1 MSQRESKDAVAR
13 RDSRHPLHNESP
25 SLLEEVQALAGLG
38 TFVLDLAH
46 GERAHWSLGMY
57 RIFGFDPSEEITRD
71 KFYEHVHVEDRAR
84 VFEVLDD
91 AIRAGGAWEDEYR
104 FVRPDGNVRWVV
116 TRGRVYGEP
125 DGPDR
130 RVIGVVQDAT
140 EHKWALQE
148 LRASEERARQRA
160 ALVEWSSEA
169 IIGLEPDGKISSW
182 NGAAARLFG
191 YSESEVL
198 GKSITLI
205 VPAAL
210 RAEATQ
216 ELTRVA
222 RGEHVTYET
231 IRKRKDGAKLEVG
244 IVLSPIRDPD
254 GRVRGISEIARD
266 LSDQRKAER
275 ALKRADAQLREAQKM
290 EAVGLLAG
298 GIAHDFNNLLSA
310 IVGYTEL
317 VLDNLPQGDPNRNDV
332 VEVRKAGASAVS
344 LTRQLL
350 ALSRRQ
356 VLQPRVLDLN
366 QVVLNLERMVRRLIG
381 SNVGLSFELD
391 AQLGRVS
398 ADPGQIEQVI
408 MNLVL
413 NARDAIAERG
423 GAHEGTLTIATA
435 NVLLD
440 HNAAEAVIAPPG
452 EYVMLAISDT
462 GVGMDEATIARIF
475 EPFFTTK
482 EKGKGTGLGL
492 STALGI
498 VQQSGG
504 AIALDSRPGDGTTL
518 RVYLPRTERAL
529 TSTYSLPPQ
538 RLSNRSWETIL
549 LVEDDDQVRSLART
563 ALRRQGYQVLEA
575 EHGEQALS
583 LCEQHVGNI
592 HLLVTDVVMP
602 RMGGRE
608 LAERAVTL
616 RPDMRVLYMSGYAN
630 DDILTRGILT
640 DEVTLLQKPIT
651 PSSLARR
658 VREVLDAR

>member
-1 MSQRESKDAVAR
+1 M
-13 RDSRHPLHNESP
+13 
-25 SLLEEVQALAGLG
+25 EEAQALADIG
-38 TFVLDLAH
+38 TWVYDMPAS
-46 GERAHWSLGMY
+46 EIVWSREMY
-57 RIFGFDPSEEITRD
+57 RIFGLDPSTRVTLEA
-71 KFYEHVHVEDRAR
+71 YRAR
-84 VFEVLDD
+84 VHADDIARVDRSVQSSLASGSSWEVEHR
-91 AIRAGGAWEDEYR
+91 I
-104 FVRPDGNVRWVV
+104 VRPDGSLRWVFVRARILRDAQGNPSRALGAMQDV
-116 TRGRVYGEP
+116 T
-125 DGPDR
+125 DR
-130 RVIGVVQDAT
+130 KRVI
-140 EHKWALQE
+140 EE
-148 LRASEERARQRA
+148 LRASEERSRQRA
-160 ALVEWSSEA
+160 ALVEWSREA
-169 IIGLEPDGKISSW
+169 MIGLEPDGKITSW

-191 YSESEVL
+191 FVESEVL
-198 GKSITLI
+198 GKSITLL
-205 VPAAL
+205 VPDGL
-210 RAEATQ
+210 RAEMVEA
-216 ELTRVA
+216 LARVVG
-222 RGEHVTYET
+222 GENVERET
-231 IRKRKDGAKLEVG
+231 IRRRKDGVKLEVG
-244 IVLSPIRDPD
+244 IVMSPIRDAA
-254 GRVRGISEIARD
+254 GVVRGISKIARD
-266 LSDQRKAER
+266 VSDQRKAER
-275 ALKRADAQLREAQKM
+275 ALKRADGQLREAQKM

-317 VLDNLPQGDPNRNDV
+317 VLDTLPPGDPIRNDII
-332 VEVRKAGASAVS
+332 EVRKAGASAVS

-366 QVVLNLERMVRRLIG
+366 QVVQNLDRMIRRLIG
-381 SNVGLSFELD
+381 PHVNLCFDLAMDV
-391 AQLGRVS
+391 GRVS

-413 NARDAIAERG
+413 NARDAINACESG
-423 GAHEGTLTIATA
+423 DEGTLTISTA

-440 HNAAEAVIAPPG
+440 GDAANALIAKPG
-452 EYVMLAISDT
+452 PYVMLAITDT

-504 AIALDSRPGDGTTL
+504 AMGLDSRPGEGTSF
-518 RVYLPRTERAL
+518 RVYLPRTQREL
-529 TSTYSLPPQ
+529 SSLYSVPPQ
-538 RLSNRSWETIL
+538 RLSHRSWETIL

-575 EHGEQALS
+575 EHGELALA

-608 LAERAVTL
+608 LAERAAAL
-616 RPDMRVLYMSGYAN
+616 RPEMRVLYMSGYA
-630 DDILTRGILT
+630 DDDVLTRGIAT

-651 PSSLARR
+651 PSSLARK